1 MKPLFQIGSFEL
13 ANAGHSSFKIN
24 ADVLTTD
31 DWNALAHLALQIVPS
46 FGSVV
51 PVPTGGIPF
60 ADALRPFAT
69 EGPVLVVDDVL
80 TTGISILRAAA
91 PYRLEGKIVTESCIL
106 LVAFSRVPQLS
117 WVHSIFTLADLR
129 HP

>member
-1 MKPLFQIGSFEL
+1 MTSLFEIGSFEL
-13 ANAGHSSFKIN
+13 ANAGHSSFRIN

-31 DWNALAHLALQIVPS
+31 DWNALAHMALQIVPP
-46 FGSVV
+46 FGAVV

-80 TTGISILRAAA
+80 TTGISILGVAE
-91 PYRLEGKIVTESCIL
+91 LCEESIL

-117 WVHSIFTLADLR
+117 WVYSIFTLAEIR